1 MENNNESLNNIIT
14 NEDRAVLED
23 ISTSGSSTITPELEE
38 ELDRIVEEAHQESNP
53 SLINPNSE
61 TLLIDDTV
69 SRFSSASWFENVQTK
84 VITLAGVGGIGSHT
98 VFMLSRLKP
107 RALFIY
113 DPDTVELANMSGQLY
128 SINDCGSYKVNAI
141 SNMITLY
148 SDYNSC
154 FAINTRFNSDT
165 EASDIMI
172 CGFDNMDARKLFFQ
186 KWKLHTSQFIDKKK
200 CLFIDGRLN
209 AEEFQ
214 IFCIR
219 GDDTYNILRYEKEF
233 LFDDSEIDDTIC
245 SYKQTSFCASMI
257 ASFITNLFVNFCA
270 IEVGI
275 YRDLPFLT
283 YYNAETMYIKTE
295 A

>member
-98 VFMLSRLKP
+98 AFMLSRLKP
-107 RALFIY
+107 KALFIY

-128 SINDCGSYKVNAI
+128 
-141 SNMITLY
+141 
-148 SDYNSC
+148 
-154 FAINTRFNSDT
+154 
-165 EASDIMI
+165 
-172 CGFDNMDARKLFFQ
+172 
-186 KWKLHTSQFIDKKK
+186 LH
-200 CLFIDGRLN
+200 
-209 AEEFQ
+209 
-214 IFCIR
+214 
-219 GDDTYNILRYEKEF
+219 
-233 LFDDSEIDDTIC
+233 
-245 SYKQTSFCASMI
+245 
-257 ASFITNLFVNFCA
+257 
-270 IEVGI
+270 
-275 YRDLPFLT
+275 
-283 YYNAETMYIKTE
+283 
-295 A
+295 